1 MLLTTR
7 IEITT
12 FGIKHLSFKFAVELD
27 TNLFEIVNHI
37 SRILKVIPSEISC
50 FDDMKQLDT
59 NKTLIN
65 NDIYE
70 NNKII
75 YIDTSQAQMT
85 AWDLQLAHAYD
96 NEHVVISLDTHD
108 AHMAHTKLEFVDA
121 WFDFARRAMSLGQ
134 PDRAVLELDF
144 CLIFYQEYEY
154 HMAKLGLP
162 MHPEQQEAIEATK
175 TLREANVR
183 SQKEKEG
190 REDLQ
195 RIIES
200 FKQP

>member
-37 SRILKVIPSEISC
+37 SRTLKVIPSEISC

-59 NKTLIN
+59 NKTLIKN
-65 NDIYE
+65 GIYD

-85 AWDLQLAHAYD
+85 ASDIQLAHSYD
-96 NEHVVISLDTHD
+96 NEHV
-108 AHMAHTKLEFVDA
+108 
-121 WFDFARRAMSLGQ
+121 
-134 PDRAVLELDF
+134 
-144 CLIFYQEYEY
+144 
-154 HMAKLGLP
+154 
-162 MHPEQQEAIEATK
+162 
-175 TLREANVR
+175 
-183 SQKEKEG
+183 
-190 REDLQ
+190 
-195 RIIES
+195 
-200 FKQP
+200 